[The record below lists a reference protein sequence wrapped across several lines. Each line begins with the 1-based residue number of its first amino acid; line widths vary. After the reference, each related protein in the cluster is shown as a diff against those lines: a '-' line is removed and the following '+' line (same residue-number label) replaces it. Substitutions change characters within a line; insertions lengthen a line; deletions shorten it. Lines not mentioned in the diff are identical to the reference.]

1 MALLGRLLFLSVAL
15 FPDSRGLN
23 VNIYIDTNVVLNRV
37 QDNFVGVTLD
47 SGIIQTGLGKSGLN
61 LSSPKLLNL
70 AGGFQPNILRIGGT
84 AEDGISFDP
93 NSVTENNQGDLSTS
107 VWDEINAFTSL
118 VGWDL
123 IFGLNVLERR
133 DGQWDPTN
141 AELFLNYTSKKG
153 YQLYGLELGNEP
165 RMFPKKFNQSVSA
178 QQLGKDFGTLEKV
191 LRDRPHF
198 NNTRILGPDVADILS
213 NDTISYVE
221 EFLAAGRASALEGV
235 TFHQYFGNGDNATKE
250 MFTDPTFMD
259 TLNASFASA
268 HKATGAL
275 ASNKPLLLGETGSF
289 YNGGVLNMTDTF
301 LGGFLWMDKL
311 GMAAQSGIQNVF
323 RQDLYGLG
331 SANRLLE
338 SFTYD
343 PLPDYWLTFLFKK
356 LVGNAVFKPRV
367 VGPPTVRAYCHC
379 MRSINPYYYP
389 RGSLTVFA
397 MNLDTVAVNL
407 TFPEYKGG
415 YMDYFLLSP
424 EGDDVQSRTVILN
437 GHQPIHLVENEIPFL
452 VPGGVS
458 ANTITLP
465 SLTYG
470 FFVLYADARV
480 CKPGN

>member
-235 TFHQYFGNGDNATKE
+235 TFHQ
-250 MFTDPTFMD
+250 
-259 TLNASFASA
+259 
-268 HKATGAL
+268 
-275 ASNKPLLLGETGSF
+275 
-289 YNGGVLNMTDTF
+289 
-301 LGGFLWMDKL
+301 WMDKL